1 MTPYN
6 KEQSEA
12 IFMVKDHLAALSE
25 SEKDRLKSECRE
37 YLLFREDVGE
47 FLDENFSSICTK
59 KCYDNRLSACCS
71 KEGIITFFSDVVIN
85 ILYSEEHEIIKL
97 LEAVENG
104 NRGFKCV
111 YLSESGCL
119 WRIKPIVCE
128 MFLCDQSQS
137 EVFDDKT
144 FAREKWEHFRKLE
157 KKFKWPDRPVL
168 FDYLE
173 SYFIKAGFKSSLM
186 YFHNS
191 PGLMRI
197 KKLAGLEI

>member
-1 MTPYN
+1 
-6 KEQSEA
+6 
-12 IFMVKDHLAALSE
+12 
-25 SEKDRLKSECRE
+25 
-37 YLLFREDVGE
+37 
-47 FLDENFSSICTK
+47 
-59 KCYDNRLSACCS
+59 
-71 KEGIITFFSDVVIN
+71 
-85 ILYSEEHEIIKL
+85 
-97 LEAVENG
+97 
-104 NRGFKCV
+104 
-111 YLSESGCL
+111 
-119 WRIKPIVCE
+119 

-144 FAREKWEHFRKLE
+144 IAREKWEHFRKLE